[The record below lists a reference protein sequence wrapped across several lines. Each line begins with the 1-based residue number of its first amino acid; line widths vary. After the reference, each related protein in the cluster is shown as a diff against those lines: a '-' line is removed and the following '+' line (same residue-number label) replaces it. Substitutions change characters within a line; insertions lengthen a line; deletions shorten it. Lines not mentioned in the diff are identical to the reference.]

1 MRIKKIEKICYYYL
15 NVFDENN
22 IFFEYKKDIDS
33 GIWYV
38 KFFDNWN
45 MFDDKDT
52 IKLLE
57 KEIVKDII
65 K

>member
-15 NVFDENN
+15 NVFDDDN

-45 MFDDKDT
+45 MFEDKDI